1 MTTTF
6 LILNLTFTTSILGLS
21 FHRMHLISALLCIES
36 MMLTLF
42 MTTSMA
48 SNNLNTLT
56 PLTLPMILL
65 TLSAC
70 EAATGLGL
78 LVATARTHSNDHL
91 NTMNILKC

>member
-1 MTTTF
+1 MTTTS
-6 LILNLTFTTSILGLS
+6 LILNLTFTINILGLS
-21 FHRMHLISALLCIES
+21 FHRTHLISALLCIEG
-36 MMLTLF
+36 MMLALF
-42 MTTSMA
+42 MITSLS

-56 PLTLPMILL
+56 SLILPMILL
-65 TLSAC
+65 TLAAC

>member
-1 MTTTF
+1 MTTTS
-6 LILNLTFTTSILGLS
+6 LILVLTFTINILGLS
-21 FHRMHLISALLCIES
+21 FHRTHLISALLCIEG

-42 MTTSMA
+42 MITSLS

-56 PLTLPMILL
+56 SLILPMILL